1 MTQRLRGA
9 IVGCGYFAQFQLA
22 AWKRMA
28 DVEMVA
34 ASDLDADR
42 ARAAAPHAYTD
53 AAEMLDRE
61 ALDFVD
67 IATRP
72 ASHLEL
78 VRLTLGRGIP
88 TICQKPMAA
97 SWEEAQEMA
106 RLAQATSAP
115 LVIHENWRWQPWYR
129 EARRLMQ
136 AGSIGKPVS
145 YCFRTRQRDGLG
157 DNAYARQ
164 PYFREMP
171 RMLIYETVV
180 HHIDTARFLF
190 GPIESLYARVRRHN
204 PNIRGEDCVLV
215 VARHAGEVDGVIDG
229 HRFLDPEP
237 PGPAMGEAWIDG
249 DEAGLRINARGEV
262 FRGGETIFTPPAEL
276 GYKGDSV
283 FATQRHFIDCLR
295 AGAAAESEARA
306 YLQTFAAVEAA
317 YRSVAEHR
325 EVRPGEILP
334 QPNSV

>member
-1 MTQRLRGA
+1 MSQQMRGA

-28 DVEMVA
+28 DVEIVA
-34 ASDLDADR
+34 ASDLDPHR
-42 ARAAAPHAYTD
+42 AQAAAPRAYSS

-61 ALDFVD
+61 QLDFVD

-72 ASHLEL
+72 VSHLEL

-97 SWEEAQEMA
+97 TWEEALEMA
-106 RLAQATSAP
+106 SLAQKANVP
-115 LVIHENWRWQPWYR
+115 LVIHENWRWQPWFR
-129 EARRLMQ
+129 EAQRLLQ

-157 DNAYARQ
+157 DSAYARQ

-171 RMLIYETVV
+171 RLLLYETVV
-180 HHIDTARFLF
+180 HHIDTARVLF
-190 GPIESLYARVRRHN
+190 GPIDFVYSRVRRHN
-204 PNIRGEDCVLV
+204 PKIRGEDCALV
-215 VARHAGEVDGVIDG
+215 VIRHSGEVDGVIDG

-249 DEAGLRINARGEV
+249 DEAGLRLNARGEI
-262 FRGGETIFTPPAEL
+262 FRGAEMIFTPPAEL

-295 AGAAAESEARA
+295 RGVAAESEVQA
-306 YLQTFAAVEAA
+306 YVETFAAVEAA
-317 YRSVAEHR
+317 YRSVAERR
-325 EVRPGEILP
+325 EVRPAEFLP
-334 QPNSV
+334 QPNNP